1 MPRSSSLS
9 AVSGAPG
16 RFAVLAIILASLNAA
31 AAWAVEYD
39 FTYVDAFQA
48 DYNLRE
54 CYLFDLNDRG
64 QACGW
69 ATDLPSYS
77 GFHWSAA
84 ADKTRIP
91 FSPARGI
98 NDQGKV
104 AGLNQVFDIAGGL
117 AVTIAQVPGAPAPPV
132 ALDINNHDIV
142 VGYAETCICSNS
154 QRLLQIPFVWDPVN
168 GSRSIPVAGAKE
180 LVQINNA
187 DVAVGNIRGGSRDG
201 FVYDVHSG
209 QTTLLGAFLPASPYP
224 WTEAADINDVGM
236 VTGSHRSVDAQSFHG
251 FIWTAADGA
260 TLLPHFGGNALFDV
274 RPAAINNTG
283 MVVGRA
289 EVADQVW
296 RAFIWD
302 ATNGIRDLNALAT
315 LPAGF
320 ILDRALAIN
329 SRGWIVGDGHFG
341 PLWSSSQ
348 AFVLIPHD
356 EILGVTPLPSGDEV
370 RVRPNP
376 TAGPAAIEYLLPV
389 AAKARIAVF
398 DVSGRRVALIEEP
411 ERSAGTQ
418 VARWDGRDATGRT
431 VAPGAYLLRIDVPG
445 RTLTRTIAVVR

>member
-1 MPRSSSLS
+1 MLWKSGWSI
-9 AVSGAPG
+9 VSGAP
-16 RFAVLAIILASLNAA
+16 RRVAVLAIFLTSLCGATAS
-31 AAWAVEYD
+31 AVEYD
-39 FTYVDAFQA
+39 FKYVDAFQGNY
-48 DYNLRE
+48 DLRE
-54 CYLFDLNDRG
+54 CYLFDVNDQG

-91 FSPARGI
+91 FTLARGI

-104 AGLNQVFDIAGGL
+104 AGLNQVFDIAGGP
-117 AVTIAQVPGAPAPPV
+117 IAIIGQVPGAVAAPV

-154 QRLLQIPFVWDPVN
+154 QHVLQIPFIWDPVG

-187 DVAVGNIRGGSRDG
+187 DVAVGNIRGGSPDG
-201 FVYDVHSG
+201 FVYDLQSG
-209 QTTLLGAFLPASPYP
+209 QVTRLGAFLPTNPYP

-236 VTGSHRSVDAQSFHG
+236 VTGSHRSNDAQSFHG
-251 FIWTAADGA
+251 FVWTAANGA
-260 TLLPHFGGNALFDV
+260 TLLPHFGGNPLLDV
-274 RPAAINNTG
+274 RPAAINNAG
-283 MVVGRA
+283 AVVGRA
-289 EVADQVW
+289 EAADQVW
-296 RAFIWD
+296 HAFVWD
-302 ATNGIRDLNALAT
+302 ATHGIRDLNALVT
-315 LPAGF
+315 PPAGF

-341 PLWSSSQ
+341 PQWSSSQ
-348 AFVLIPHD
+348 AFVLIPRD
-356 EILGVTPLPSGDEV
+356 EVLAVTPIPSLEEL

-376 TAGPAAIEYLLPV
+376 TAGPAAIEYVLP
-389 AAKARIAVF
+389 AAGAARIAIF
-398 DVSGRRVALIEEP
+398 DVSGRRVAQLEEP
-411 ERSAGTQ
+411 ERPAGAQ
-418 VARWDGRDATGRT
+418 VARWDGRDAMGRP
-431 VAPGAYLLRIDVPG
+431 VAPGAYLLRIELPG